1 MNKRGRPRG
10 VSSIETRRRII
21 ETARVEF
28 SEKGFD
34 GASIAQI
41 AAQAQLA
48 PSAIYNH
55 YESKSKLY
63 VAVFEDSADNIWA
76 EVSSARLEIT
86 LVEAVMHLIES
97 SRYLKERLP
106 NHNNFLASVPIEARL
121 HPEFS
126 PLLNRRTKYQDE
138 TFNALATIGINTGEL
153 EGFTIEEGR
162 EFLRALIMGWFFE
175 RHFRGKGIP
184 GSGEAIIKAVKV
196 LTDSSHLHRSHREY
210 RKA

>member
-55 YESKSKLY
+55 YESKRKLY
-63 VAVFEDSADNIWA
+63 VAVFEDSADQIWSD
-76 EVSSARLEIT
+76 VSSARFERT
-86 LVEAVMHLIES
+86 LVEAVSHLIES
-97 SRYLKERLP
+97 SRSITDRLP
-106 NHNNFLASVPIEARL
+106 NHSQFLASTPTEARL

-126 PLLNRRTKYQDE
+126 PLLRRRTEFQDQ
-138 TFNALATIGINTGEL
+138 TFAALAAIGIRTGEL
-153 EGFTIEEGR
+153 EGFSIEEGT
-162 EFLRALIMGWFFE
+162 ELLRALIMGWFFE
-175 RHFRGKGIP
+175 RHFRAEEIP
-184 GSGEAIIKAVKV
+184 GGGEVIIKLFKV
-196 LTDSSHLHRSHREY
+196 LANSNTSDL
-210 RKA
+210 AMVL

>member
-55 YESKSKLY
+55 YESKRKLY
-63 VAVFEDSADNIWA
+63 VAVFEDSADQIWSD
-76 EVSSARLEIT
+76 VSSARFERT
-86 LVEAVMHLIES
+86 LVEAVSHLIES
-97 SRYLKERLP
+97 SRSITDRLP
-106 NHNNFLASVPIEARL
+106 NHSQFLASTPTEARL

-126 PLLNRRTKYQDE
+126 PLLRRRTEFQDQ
-138 TFNALATIGINTGEL
+138 TFAALAAIGIRTGEL
-153 EGFTIEEGR
+153 EGFSIEEGT
-162 EFLRALIMGWFFE
+162 ELLRALIMGWFFE
-175 RHFRGKGIP
+175 RHFRAEEIP
-184 GSGEAIIKAVKV
+184 GGGEVIIKLFKV
-196 LTDSSHLHRSHREY
+196 LANSNTSDLTMVL
-210 RKA
+210 